1 MKCEKC
7 KDVGFIEYEAGLLV
21 EFCDCEAGKKAEAKQ
36 WEILGY
42 PETPP
47 GPIMN
52 ERFQSGV
59 NYAEGINNAEEDI
72 ARLKQE
78 AHGLGIDFVEVKND
92 GDNRAE
98 PDNQPSGSGDTGKP
112 AKPKKPKAKRK
123 ARKRA
128 G

>member
-7 KDVGFIEYEAGLLV
+7 QDVGFIEHNAGLLV

-36 WEILGY
+36 REILGY

-59 NYAEGINNAEEDI
+59 KD
-72 ARLKQE
+72 
-78 AHGLGIDFVEVKND
+78 DSD
-92 GDNRAE
+92 SGDK
-98 PDNQPSGSGDTGKP
+98 PDNQPSGSGDTSKP
-112 AKPKKPKAKRK
+112 AQPKKPKAKRK